1 MNTSTLQQNQ
11 LPVSYLVAGLVILIV
26 GLIGAMNVI
35 TVGHSAFNTSSVLP
49 WGLPISAY
57 LFFVLSST
65 GLTFVASLAT
75 VFGIKDFYPLA
86 KRASWLALAT
96 LVAGFISL
104 GLELGHPF
112 RMIWVIP
119 ANLQIRS
126 PLFWMGL
133 FYALYMVFL
142 IWKITYLNHGDWD
155 SKASKRIG
163 IASFVTV
170 IIAHGTLGL
179 VFGMMAMRPYWYG
192 GFTPV
197 YFLATAALSGVSMI
211 TLFVYLAEG
220 TRIDQQPE
228 ARQRLLG
235 TYLPNILALMTSI
248 VFLFTLFKLITG
260 LWTNNPEVT
269 LVTQA
274 LISSP
279 LFWLEF
285 WIGLVLPL
293 VLLLNPSWRKQAGV
307 QLLASILLLISLFI
321 GRYEFVV
328 GGQMV
333 PMFKGTWYQSLISYA
348 PSFTEIGL
356 VLVGTGIGLLIYCYG
371 LWKHQLK
378 ASPESE

>member
-1 MNTSTLQQNQ
+1 MNTSTMQQNQ
-11 LPVSYLVAGLVILIV
+11 LPVGYLIAGFAFLII
-26 GLIGAMNVI
+26 GLLGAMNVI
-35 TVGHSAFNTSSVLP
+35 TVGHSAFNTSSVVP

-104 GLELGHPF
+104 GLELGHPL

-119 ANLQIRS
+119 MNLQIRS

-133 FYALYMVFL
+133 FYALYMML
-142 IWKITYLNHGDWD
+142 LLWKITYLNRGDWN
-155 SKASKRIG
+155 STASKRIG
-163 IASFVTV
+163 IASFVMV

-197 YFLATAALSGVSMI
+197 YFLASAALSGVSMI
-211 TLFVYLAEG
+211 TLFIYLAEG
-220 TRIDQQPE
+220 TNIDQQPA

-235 TYLPNILALMTSI
+235 VYLPNILALMAGI
-248 VFLFTLFKLITG
+248 VFLFTVFKLITG

-285 WIGLVLPL
+285 WVGLVLPL
-293 VLLLNPSWRKQAGV
+293 VLLLNPGWRKQGKV
-307 QLLASILLLISLFI
+307 QLFAAILLLVSLFV
-321 GRYEFVV
+321 GRYEFVI

-333 PMFKGTWYQSLISYA
+333 PLFKGTWYQDLISYA
-348 PSFTEIGL
+348 PSFTEMGL
-356 VLVGTGIGLLIYCYG
+356 VLVGTGIGLLIYGFG
-371 LWKHQLK
+371 LWKYQLK
-378 ASPESE
+378 ASPE